1 LVAVNREDIYDH
13 LAQVYLGKRKEV
25 DEKKKKQF
33 NAWLVINI
41 VITLLI
47 FASATY
53 GLTAFLRQ
61 KGSVLGNNIIYS
73 LHRGAIRLEYN
84 FKHPFPPEKTFSL
97 AVPPMDAA
105 QYAHLQFSIRG
116 REEGVPGTVKIL
128 IKNKKNEEAFFYV
141 QNVGM
146 DWQEVNISLED
157 FKGITDWTTLTDVSF
172 VLENW
177 NVEDKKGLVLIE
189 DVRFS
194 T

>member
-1 LVAVNREDIYDH
+1 VNREDIYDH

-33 NAWLVINI
+33 NAWLVINV

-53 GLTAFLRQ
+53 GLTAFLQQ
-61 KGSVLGNNIIYS
+61 KGSALGNNIIYS
-73 LHRGAIRLEYN
+73 LHRGSIRLEYN
-84 FKHPFPPEKTFSL
+84 FLYPFPPEKTFAL
-97 AVPPMDAA
+97 IVPPMDAA
-105 QYAHLQFSIRG
+105 KYAHLQFSIRG
-116 REEGVPGTVKIL
+116 REEGVPGTVKVV

-141 QNVGM
+141 EKIDM
-146 DWQEVNISLED
+146 DWKEVNIPLND

-177 NVEDKKGLVLIE
+177 NIEDKKGLVLIE